1 MAGTYAAFLNA
12 LGQNESGNNYAYEQ
26 PDGHYLGKYQFG
38 ESALTVL
45 GYYNEDATPNTI
57 DWAGSW
63 TGKDGVHSVADWL
76 ASPTAQENAV
86 QAWMGLLD
94 SYLGGYVK
102 YAGQTLN
109 GVHITMSGLLAGAH
123 LLGADGEI
131 RYLKSGGDMVDS
143 DPFGTTIVNYITKF
157 GGYSTP
163 FTVDHSHGE
172 KLFGGAHH
180 DVLNGVGGNDILNGR
195 GGADT
200 MIGGAGN
207 DTFYIDNAGDRVVEK
222 QGGGSDTVHVTNLP
236 AFNVNYVSRVI
247 VDDAT
252 AHLTVTQNQI
262 NRVTLTGGNDNVTI
276 ALNAKGR
283 ALTVDLNGGTD
294 TVHLKGNLAHAD
306 AATYNF
312 LDFSAGDKID
322 LSGLDA
328 HTVTVTNLH
337 AADGL
342 YLLAPGAELGAG
354 ADSLTADSWTLASVS
369 DGHIHEGPTFS
380 ATGHSG
386 IFDLTA
392 SNFLL

>member
-1 MAGTYAAFLNA
+1 
-12 LGQNESGNNYAYEQ
+12 
-26 PDGHYLGKYQFG
+26 
-38 ESALTVL
+38 
-45 GYYNEDATPNTI
+45 
-57 DWAGSW
+57 
-63 TGKDGVHSVADWL
+63 
-76 ASPTAQENAV
+76 
-86 QAWMGLLD
+86 MGLLD

-157 GGYSTP
+157 GGYDTP
-163 FTVDHSHGE
+163 FAVDHSHGE
-172 KLFGGAHH
+172 KLFGGSHH
-180 DVLNGVGGNDILNGR
+180 DVLSGRGGNDVLNGR

-207 DTFYIDNAGDRVVEK
+207 DTFYVDNSHDTVTEK
-222 QGGGSDTVHVTNLP
+222 HGGGTDTVHVSNLSS
-236 AFNVNYVSRVI
+236 VNFKYVDKVI
-247 VDDAT
+247 VDGSSANLKV
-252 AHLTVTQNQI
+252 AQNQTDHL
-262 NRVTLTGGNDNVTI
+262 TLTGGNDNVTI

-294 TVHLKGNLAHAD
+294 TVHLKGDLAHAD
-306 AATYNF
+306 AAAYNF

-328 HTVTVTNLH
+328 HAVAGADLH

-354 ADSLTADSWTLASVS
+354 VDNLTADSWTLATVS

-380 ATGHSG
+380 ASDHGSG